1 MSNQK
6 HPKPSGRAAFDER
19 GNATWEWRSDTDPLT
34 DDIDTQRLRA
44 LGADLN
50 CESELEPSV
59 AESYDPYNRST
70 PAPIDESR
78 TKRRTLA
85 DLRRLS
91 EEITAARRKRDH
103 K

>member
-1 MSNQK
+1 MNDRK
-6 HPKPSGRAAFDER
+6 PRHPSGRAAFDER
-19 GNATWEWRSDTDPLT
+19 GNATWEWRSDTGPLT

-50 CESELEPSV
+50 CESELERSD
-59 AESYDPYNRST
+59 AESYDPYNRSI
-70 PAPIDESR
+70 PAPTDETR
-78 TKRRTLA
+78 PKRRTLA

-91 EEITAARRKRDH
+91 EEITAARRKRDR

>member
-1 MSNQK
+1 MNDRKPRQ
-6 HPKPSGRAAFDER
+6 PSGRAAFDER
-19 GNATWEWRSDTDPLT
+19 GNATWEWRSETGPLT

-50 CESELEPSV
+50 CESELEPND
-59 AESYDPYNRST
+59 ADAYDPYNRST
-70 PAPIDESR
+70 PAPTDETR
-78 TKRRTLA
+78 PKRRTLA

-91 EEITAARRKRDH
+91 EEITAARRKRDR